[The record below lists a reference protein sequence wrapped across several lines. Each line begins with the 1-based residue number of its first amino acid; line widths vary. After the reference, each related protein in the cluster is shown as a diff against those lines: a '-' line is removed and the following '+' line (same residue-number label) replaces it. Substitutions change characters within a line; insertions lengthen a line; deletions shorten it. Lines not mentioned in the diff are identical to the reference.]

1 MLTLQTS
8 QTLTFGLA
16 QNWRQNPKFYHIPSY
31 SHIFPY
37 IPQHVHHVSP
47 GEIQDHPKVCAFALV
62 LLLYFSAAHS
72 SCERSLAWCHG
83 WSFVKF
89 VDINFWLSILV
100 SRCSC
105 LVLQPQTFIS
115 SQLNTLG
122 TWTCRITTM
131 RAPGAPCL
139 CGDLSN
145 PKTWHVPVEMP
156 ELFTSS
162 STS

>member
-100 SRCSC
+100 SRCSS
-105 LVLQPQTFIS
+105 LVLQPQTFRS

-122 TWTCRITTM
+122 TWTSYSHHHHARPGRTLSLWGSFKPKNLA
-131 RAPGAPCL
+131 RASRDA
-139 CGDLSN
+139 
-145 PKTWHVPVEMP
+145 
-156 ELFTSS
+156 
-162 STS
+162 